1 MTGPIFPLGC
11 SAFCL
16 RNESDLWI
24 ARNLDVSFTDGYVL
38 SNLRGVAKQSV
49 VENDKSP
56 AYWTSRWGSL
66 TVNLLGVDF
75 PMGGIN
81 ECGLIIEHLSM
92 PGTVYPDRRECGTL
106 LEFEWIQF
114 MLDTCSCV
122 DDVRV
127 QAEQVAILPGR
138 VEMHFLLADGTGN
151 CALLEF
157 RDGQPLFYTGS
168 SFQPS
173 VVTNSWYKESV
184 LYLSSFLGFGGDC
197 IPSPSST
204 ESLDRFARLAYAIRN
219 GGTIESLDLPEAA
232 MRLLDSVVDSTL
244 LSAVFHPSTGCMV
257 FKTGQNADPRLLRV
271 ADFDLSPVA
280 PRMMLDIHETTD
292 ALNQFDSQKVVS
304 SMQEVFSVGGD
315 FLRIDTYKRLMLA
328 RQVCG

>member
-1 MTGPIFPLGC
+1 MTGPICPLCC

-16 RNESDLWI
+16 RNGSDLWI
-24 ARNLDVSFTDGYVL
+24 ARNLDVPFATGYVL
-38 SNLRGVAKQSV
+38 SNLRDVAKQSV
-49 VENDKSP
+49 VENDKPP

-66 TVNLLGVDF
+66 TVNLLGIDF

-81 ECGLIIEHLSM
+81 ECGLVIEHLSM
-92 PGTVYPDRRECGTL
+92 PGTEYPDRRECSTL

-122 DDVRV
+122 DDVRA
-127 QAEQVAILPGR
+127 QAEQVTILPGR

-157 RDGQPLFYTGS
+157 RDGQPLFYMGS

-204 ESLDRFARLAYAIRN
+204 ESLDRFARLACAIRN
-219 GGTIESLDLPEAA
+219 GGTNESLHVPGAA
-232 MRLLDSVVDSTL
+232 MCLLDSVVDSTL
-244 LSAVFHPSTGCMV
+244 LSAVFHPSTGCMI
-257 FKTGQNADPRLLRV
+257 FKTSQNADPRMLRV
-271 ADFDLSPVA
+271 ADFDLSPNA
-280 PRMMLDIHETTD
+280 PRMMLDIHAATD
-292 ALNQFDSQKVVS
+292 ALNPFDAQKIVS

-315 FLRIDTYKRLMLA
+315 FLHIDAYKRVMMA
-328 RQVCG
+328 RQV